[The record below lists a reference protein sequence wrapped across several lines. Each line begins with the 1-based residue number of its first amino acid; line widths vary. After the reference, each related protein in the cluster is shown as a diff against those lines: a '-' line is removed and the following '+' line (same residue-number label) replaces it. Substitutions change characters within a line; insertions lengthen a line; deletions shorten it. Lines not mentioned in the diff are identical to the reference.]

1 MLAGPNVSRRGEQLR
16 ARLLTRRDERIG
28 DQRVGDQR
36 IGDQRIGDQRGAS
49 VIPFAVRG

>member
-28 DQRVGDQR
+28 DQR

-49 VIPFAVRG
+49 VIPFAVCG

>member
-28 DQRVGDQR
+28 DQR